1 MRTLWCLTLL
11 LVTGTGGDLAA
22 AYAMKQTGE
31 VVDFTPSA
39 IMSSLTR
46 AFRLRSMWVS
56 LGLQAVAFFSLL
68 VLLSWEDVSV
78 AVPATALSYV
88 IGAVGARFFLS
99 ERLSA
104 GRWAGIALICSG
116 VLLVLAG

>member
-1 MRTLWCLTLL
+1 MRTLLCLTVL
-11 LVTGTGGDLAA
+11 LVAGTGGDLAA
-22 AYAMKQTGE
+22 ARAMKQTGE
-31 VVDFTPSA
+31 VADLRPSA
-39 IMSSLTR
+39 IVSSLTR
-46 AFRLRSMWVS
+46 AFHNRSMWMS

-88 IGAVGARFFLS
+88 IGVIGARFFLS
-99 ERLSA
+99 ERISA
-104 GRWAGIALICSG
+104 GRWAGIALISSG

>member
-1 MRTLWCLTLL
+1 MRTLWCLTVL

-22 AYAMKQTGE
+22 ARAMKQTGE
-31 VVDFTPSA
+31 VAHLNLSA
-39 IMSSLTR
+39 IVSSLNR
-46 AFRLRSMWVS
+46 AFHLRWMWVS

-68 VLLSWEDVSV
+68 ALLSWEDVSV

-88 IGAVGARFFLS
+88 IGAIGARFLLH
-99 ERLSA
+99 ERLGA

>member
-1 MRTLWCLTLL
+1 MRTLWCLTVL

-22 AYAMKQTGE
+22 ARAMKQTGE
-31 VVDFTPSA
+31 VAQLNLSA
-39 IMSSLTR
+39 IVSSLNR
-46 AFRLRSMWVS
+46 AFHLRWMWVS

-68 VLLSWEDVSV
+68 ALLSWEDVSV

-88 IGAVGARFFLS
+88 IGAVGARWWLH
-99 ERLSA
+99 ERISA
-104 GRWAGIALICSG
+104 GRWTGIALICTG